1 MVSIMD
7 VAKPR
12 LGIWTQQFLSNRSLL
27 EPDGRPL
34 YAYRTSD
41 QEYAALSELLKNHEL
56 SPRGLDG
63 AAFSMAWLLYAA
75 EWWKRSYEGGAWA
88 WNPVFANLSLTFPGY
103 VVCQQYVIAGRKA
116 WRLSAEL
123 GRGKRYLGLVAIQ
136 GGLPLRLIESSHGNL
151 VRLLKAVLRQ
161 TITCR
166 LTEEVVQAEIQ
177 HHCELLPSS
186 YRQPTIYRLLA
197 EVVQAVQGLHHSYC
211 LYEAQNPVE
220 VLDSRYPQWMD
231 HFPLRLDDDSAR
243 SLLTGLIEAA
253 VDASR
258 SGARLP
264 VQMRR
269 SLRFGTEDNCR
280 LDAAIDIAPR
290 TTPKALADLFNG
302 ASTDLLPPSFE
313 LTVEVGGREFP
324 LADGVCRDGVVRL
337 VARPL
342 PTSLANSTVSVRL
355 RLIRLGKTLFD
366 GPLPGSD
373 TLELDMPWVFKNTAP
388 SAPLVGIGSCST
400 RDASVLLC
408 LPTRATVF
416 NEDSDFDELSSPVPE
431 RNLYRVHSGVT
442 RILLADG
449 IYRIRCAQEHS
460 DDGMLCWGG
469 QLITE
474 RSEPVPTYR
483 GMPSLRRVAASGT
496 SPSIAQGEFL
506 WKTSGKPSTVSFR
519 SPPVGMGTLLW
530 MYADTIQTR
539 LKMVCLPADASVEV
553 SVESDSQGGVLWLRS
568 WPALGVGCESDSC
581 SLVAEQHGCDWKL
594 NLRARDHSVPAE
606 VTLTLAWPGNQTQ
619 HLIVPFPATG
629 AVFIDPEGR
638 RMQPHQR
645 IDVNDLLGSR
655 LRLLPGKHRRHW
667 LVCLFLRDSA
677 KGRPLLTRTLKYG
690 VSEEIRLLD
699 YIRPIQEMLACT
711 EALDA
716 TVTIECQELNT
727 SVASIQ
733 VGRYIAKLQRDL
745 DTGAVCF
752 PHAERI
758 PEGGIE
764 ALGIFTVPISHP
776 DDAPERLK
784 QARSEDSYLRR
795 WWFNPGSRE
804 SGPWLIFPDT
814 TSRSAFRPFIWAI
827 SQPNGQPQP
836 KLSGL
841 RLALSLATAEE
852 RYAAL
857 SAAADHLVAH
867 PEDDDWFLLE
877 AIVENLG
884 HLPLSGLDVW
894 RVFSTK
900 PRAMIMALLH
910 CEGFAGK
917 LAGRVSE
924 ELPYEWLL
932 GSPADW
938 IACVRTL
945 QSFWLAEGRA
955 KGFART
961 LLECRSLMEIAQPG
975 LLLAIDLARHLVV
988 VADDRSAKTLIT
1000 SPRSL
1005 LVQQQHVLNEPKGSS
1020 FHMLLRR
1027 DDDEWPSLLKHE
1039 IATFLNTS
1047 AVRAFFEPF
1056 TLDRRDYKWSVIGFP
1071 IWLGF
1076 EVAQDRSYQW
1086 LANTEHL
1093 HALRLYRDFDRE
1105 WFDTAYRLGQIL
1117 AFSTDTAVLN

>member
-1 MVSIMD
+1 MVSVMD

-12 LGIWTQQFLSNRSLL
+12 LGIWTQHFLSNRSLL

-56 SPRGLDG
+56 SPRGLDST
-63 AAFSMAWLLYAA
+63 AFAMAWLLYAA

-103 VVCQQYVIAGRKA
+103 AACQQYVIAGRKA

-211 LYEAQNPVE
+211 LHEAQNLVE

-258 SGARLP
+258 SGSRLP

-269 SLRFGTEDNCR
+269 SLRFGAEGNCR
-280 LDAAIDIAPR
+280 LDAVIDIAPR

-313 LTVEVGGREFP
+313 LTVEVGGREFH
-324 LADGVCRDGVVRL
+324 LADGVCRDGAVRL

-342 PTSLANSTVSVRL
+342 PTSLANSTVSARL

-366 GPLPGSD
+366 APLPGSD
-373 TLELDMPWVFKNTAP
+373 TLEPDMPWVFKDAAP
-388 SAPLVGIGSCST
+388 SAPLVAIGSCST

-416 NEDSDFDELSSPVPE
+416 NEDSDFEELSSPVPD

-442 RILLADG
+442 RASLADG
-449 IYRIRCAQEHS
+449 VYRIRCAQERD

-469 QLITE
+469 HLIPE

-530 MYADTIQTR
+530 TYADTIQTR
-539 LKMVCLPADASVEV
+539 LKVVCLPADASVEV
-553 SVESDSQGGVLWLRS
+553 GAESDSRGGVLWLRS

-581 SLVAEQHGCDWKL
+581 NLVAERVGRDWKL
-594 NLRARDHSVPAE
+594 TLRAHDHSVPAE
-606 VTLTLAWPGNQTQ
+606 VTLTVAWPGSQTQ

-629 AVFIDPEGR
+629 AVFLDPEGR

-645 IDVNDLLGSR
+645 IDLNDLLGSR

-667 LVCLFLRDSA
+667 QVCFLLRFGA
-677 KGRPLLTRTLKYG
+677 GGHPLLTRTLDYG
-690 VSEEIRLLD
+690 VSEEIRLFD

-733 VGRYIAKLQRDL
+733 VGRYTAKLQRDL
-745 DTGAVCF
+745 ETGAVCF

-758 PEGGIE
+758 PDGGIE
-764 ALGIFTVPISHP
+764 TLGIFTVPISHP
-776 DDAPERLK
+776 DVAPEQLK
-784 QARSEDSYLRR
+784 QARSEDSHLRR
-795 WWFNPGSRE
+795 WWFNPVSRE
-804 SGPWLIFPDT
+804 PGPWLIFPDN
-814 TSRSAFRPFIWAI
+814 TSRSAFRPFIWSI
-827 SQPNGQPQP
+827 SQPYGQPQP

-841 RLALSLATAEE
+841 SLALSLATIEE

-857 SAAADHLVAH
+857 SAVVEHLAAH

-894 RVFSTK
+894 RVFSKK

-910 CEGFAGK
+910 CEGFAEK

-924 ELPYEWLL
+924 ELPFEWLL

-938 IACVRTL
+938 VACVRTL
-945 QSFWLAEGRA
+945 QSFWLAEGRIR
-955 KGFART
+955 GFARS
-961 LLECRSLMEIAQPG
+961 LLECRSSMEIAQPG
-975 LLLAIDLARHLVV
+975 LLLAIDLARHLVMDT
-988 VADDRSAKTLIT
+988 DDTSAKRLIT

-1005 LVQQQHVLNEPKGSS
+1005 VVQQQHVLNEPKGSS
-1020 FHMLLRR
+1020 FHTLLRR
-1027 DDDEWPSLLKHE
+1027 DDDEWPSLFKHE
-1039 IATFLNTS
+1039 IAAFLNTTT
-1047 AVRAFFEPF
+1047 VQAFFEPF
-1056 TLDRRDYKWSVIGFP
+1056 TLYRGDYKWSVIGFP

-1086 LANTEHL
+1086 LANTERL

-1117 AFSTDTAVLN
+1117 AFSTDSAVLN